1 MFLKNKNFFGK
12 LVIYII
18 LFSSCLF
25 LFRVSSEKLSD
36 YYHIH
41 DTSTKVEPKVSVL
54 EETSVKE
61 ERVQQLAKVENAT
74 ATTTVRVPIFV
85 YHSVRPH
92 ILNESALQDAYDVTP
107 ELFEQQLMYL
117 KNNNYEVI
125 TMEALYNM
133 MKKGR
138 DVSDTK
144 KKVVL
149 TFDDGWENQYKYAF
163 PILKKYGVS
172 AMFYV
177 YTRPIGYKHF
187 LTWEQLREMK
197 HSGMEIGSHTIT
209 HPFFKK
215 SDEKSLRFE
224 IIESK
229 KVLEEKLSI
238 PINHFAAPFGYSN
251 EHIESI
257 IKEAGYETGR
267 TIYRGPHQSNP
278 YSLRGDLL
286 TDSMKDFIN
295 ALEQK

>member
-1 MFLKNKNFFGK
+1 MFLKDKKVSEKISIFILVFF
-12 LVIYII
+12 
-18 LFSSCLF
+18 FALF
-25 LFRVSSEKLSD
+25 LFTLSNKK
-36 YYHIH
+36 YYHTH
-41 DTSTKVEPKVSVL
+41 DAYVRPEPRVFVP
-54 EETSVKE
+54 EEVSVKE
-61 ERVQQLAKVENAT
+61 EMVQQLAKVENVT

-92 ILNESALQDAYDVTP
+92 IVDESALQDAYDITP
-107 ELFEQQLMYL
+107 ELFEQQLLYL

-125 TMEALYNM
+125 TMDKLYEIM
-133 MKKGR
+133 QDSKKNN
-138 DVSDTK
+138 STK
-144 KKVVL
+144 KRVVL

-163 PILKKYGVS
+163 PLLKKYGVP

-177 YTRPIGYKHF
+177 YTRPLGYKHF
-187 LTWEQLREMK
+187 LTWNQLHEMK
-197 HSGMEIGSHTIT
+197 DAGMEIGSHTLT

-224 IIESK
+224 ITESK
-229 KVLEEKLSI
+229 KVLEKKLGI

-257 IKEAGYETGR
+257 VKEAGYKTGR